1 MVAQDADQYSVTQV
15 IGIQR
20 PKPLNDFLTVPI
32 LQNYSR
38 QRPTL
43 TKHTKMSSS
52 KKIDETLLVR
62 DKNSEFYDEYSQND
76 FSFDVDCIG
85 DEA

>member
-1 MVAQDADQYSVTQV
+1 
-15 IGIQR
+15 
-20 PKPLNDFLTVPI
+20 
-32 LQNYSR
+32 
-38 QRPTL
+38 
-43 TKHTKMSSS
+43 MSSS